1 MTTVVLNTKIG
12 KVEKKTPNISSLAT
26 TAVLNSKIGKVEN
39 RIPNVSGL
47 V

>member
-1 MTTVVLNTKIG
+1 MTAVVLNTKIDE
-12 KVEKKTPNISSLAT
+12 VEKKIPNISSLAT